1 MTTFLIA
8 ICVFFI
14 QDELG
19 TFIGF
24 SEEGIPLFQ
33 SEKSSDELIAELDL
47 KILLDP
53 DSIIEISL
61 NGEDIPR
68 EKWPEMLSERMSRKP
83 LSERRN
89 RNPDIAGQY
98 TNKAA
103 ETYRRIGDYV
113 GNNTITSLFRHHEDK
128 ILWGIKNQQ
137 LAREIFKNAASKQ
150 WALCLVAD
158 ELESVNDE
166 VFNEVKQ
173 KVDKIETEFAER
185 IDEELSESD
194 QMRLQMNL
202 ATFFG
207 RVLETPLGHSYFSIT
222 PDQQKEFYQL
232 RVEED
237 SLHRIPATPEKYA
250 EFLSK
255 PSEEKLLIYAR
266 KLAILNDDQLLL
278 YFNIRSKEKK
288 WASVDEIFATWP
300 ERDLARFRQFRKP
313 K

>member
-33 SEKSSDELIAELDL
+33 SEKSSDELIAEEDL

-103 ETYRRIGDYV
+103 ETYRRIRDYV
-113 GNNTITSLFRHHEDK
+113 GNNTITSLFRYHEDK
-128 ILWGIKNQQ
+128 ILWGIKTNNSHERYLRMQH
-137 LAREIFKNAASKQ
+137 RSSGRCAS
-150 WALCLVAD
+150 
-158 ELESVNDE
+158 
-166 VFNEVKQ
+166 
-173 KVDKIETEFAER
+173 
-185 IDEELSESD
+185 
-194 QMRLQMNL
+194 
-202 ATFFG
+202 
-207 RVLETPLGHSYFSIT
+207 
-222 PDQQKEFYQL
+222 
-232 RVEED
+232 
-237 SLHRIPATPEKYA
+237 
-250 EFLSK
+250 
-255 PSEEKLLIYAR
+255 
-266 KLAILNDDQLLL
+266 
-278 YFNIRSKEKK
+278 
-288 WASVDEIFATWP
+288 
-300 ERDLARFRQFRKP
+300 
-313 K
+313 

>member
-19 TFIGF
+19 TLTKF
-24 SEEGIPLFQ
+24 SAEGIPIFQ
-33 SEKSSDELIAELDL
+33 SEKSSDELLAELDL
-47 KILLDP
+47 KLLLDP
-53 DSIIEISL
+53 DSILEINL

-68 EKWPEMLSERMSRKP
+68 EKWPEMLSERMSRTP
-83 LSERRN
+83 LPERRN

-113 GNNTITSLFRHHEDK
+113 GNNTITSFFRYHEDK

-173 KVDKIETEFAER
+173 KVDKIEAELAER
-185 IDEELSESD
+185 IEEELSESD

-202 ATFFG
+202 ATF
-207 RVLETPLGHSYFSIT
+207 LGAF
-222 PDQQKEFYQL
+222 
-232 RVEED
+232 
-237 SLHRIPATPEKYA
+237 
-250 EFLSK
+250 
-255 PSEEKLLIYAR
+255 
-266 KLAILNDDQLLL
+266 
-278 YFNIRSKEKK
+278 
-288 WASVDEIFATWP
+288 
-300 ERDLARFRQFRKP
+300 
-313 K
+313 